1 MEDIDFLVDIVTIGN
16 VLFAQLAAAQNVRQ
30 TPLGDQSVAHQ
41 LQHFRVL
48 CLKGKMF
55 LSGLQAG
62 FNQLLH
68 PGGIVGFK
76 VQIASDK
83 VIALQL
89 GTGRILLR
97 CQQQNIRLVAL
108 VELFVGTD
116 PPQNVGGFGDLAE
129 AVLQIA
135 LDCLERGEPVRFD
148 IEQP

>member
-1 MEDIDFLVDIVTIGN
+1 MPLY
-16 VLFAQLAAAQNVRQ
+16 Q
-30 TPLGDQSVAHQ
+30 TLGVPLGDEGDIQNKNILQ
-41 LQHFRVL
+41 LIKEVFAV
-48 CLKGKMF
+48 GKQR
-55 LSGLQAG
+55 GLQE
-62 FNQLLH
+62 
-68 PGGIVGFK
+68 
-76 VQIASDK
+76 
-83 VIALQL
+83 
-89 GTGRILLR
+89 LLR